1 MVILHILLI
10 LFHHRDTIREVL
22 LIFLNLFVAQTI
34 IYYVKHKTHVY
45 LTIYLYT
52 CTIIYTVISPDKHT
66 YCTVRELP
74 LCGVWYTY
82 TLYDKMP
89 VLKLCR
95 FRFYVVL
102 SLWIFISKLPIKYHY
117 FMGNSNR
124 FYNTYYQRQNS
135 ALIPIPIRTS
145 TILQCDNTFNITSE
159 RNRFRKGWQLRQDC
173 GNKLKTRLP
182 IYSAKQIFIWHM
194 QPFFSV
200 TTWPSGTFTVL
211 KTTLSDTCPA
221 GMSEGTMVHWTEQG
235 MYWSWAGRT
244 HHSPR

>member
-1 MVILHILLI
+1 MLFFFWLWLKVYIRHNIRRVPFCYPWVIYITIFLSMVILHILLI

-52 CTIIYTVISPDKHT
+52 CTTSYTVISPDKHT
-66 YCTVRELP
+66 YCTVREITM
-74 LCGVWYTY
+74 CGVWYTY

-124 FYNTYYQRQNS
+124 VYNTYYQRQNL
-135 ALIPIPIRTS
+135 ALIPNPTAFGRAQYCNAITRS
-145 TILQCDNTFNITSE
+145 T
-159 RNRFRKGWQLRQDC
+159 
-173 GNKLKTRLP
+173 
-182 IYSAKQIFIWHM
+182 
-194 QPFFSV
+194 
-200 TTWPSGTFTVL
+200 
-211 KTTLSDTCPA
+211 
-221 GMSEGTMVHWTEQG
+221 
-235 MYWSWAGRT
+235 
-244 HHSPR
+244 